1 MGLDS
6 ETNNQYIIITELH
19 SSWMLVTSL
28 ICRMSQTHS
37 GEERVWVWIARLII
51 NITKPHSFDKN
62 LSCTHHSIYSSLES
76 HTHSGEERVW
86 VWLARLIINII
97 ITKPHFS

>member
-28 ICRMSQTHS
+28 ICRTSQTLS
-37 GEERVWVWIARLII
+37 GEERVWVWIVRLVI
-51 NITKPHSFDKN
+51 NITKPHSFDKS
-62 LSCTHHSIYSSLES
+62 LLCTHHSIVVS
-76 HTHSGEERVW
+76 
-86 VWLARLIINII
+86 
-97 ITKPHFS
+97 